1 MSNDDLTLS
10 FEAGPLRAASTNAQL
25 VVVDGDSSWVV
36 TLPSAGE
43 LVIGRAQEA
52 HVRVNDPSVSRLHL
66 KLMIA
71 GTEVRA
77 LDLGSSGGTTVNGER
92 LEAARAL
99 ISGDVL
105 ELAPTV
111 TAIYHRD
118 RSPARER
125 PLLDA
130 APFRARLEEE
140 LTRAQSYHRPAAL
153 LVVDGGPDL
162 DRAALVRALAGQT
175 RSIDVPG
182 WLPGR
187 HLALLLP
194 EQDGAEGLL
203 SAKRLVGAL
212 GPRARAGVAA
222 CPRDAGDADA
232 LIAAAIA
239 GLDLAAAGR
248 VGQATEAAVR
258 RSVGD
263 KTIILADPA
272 VKRLYALVDRL
283 APTEVSVLI
292 NGETGA
298 GKELVAQALHFGSPR
313 RRGGP
318 FVVINC
324 AALSETLAES
334 QLFGHEKGAFSGAD
348 SAKAGLIESAQGGTF
363 FLDELGE
370 LSLAIQ
376 AKLLRV
382 IETQRVLRL
391 GDVRERPVDVRF
403 VAATHRDLEA
413 EVRAGRFRQDLYYRL
428 ATAKVALP
436 PLRQRRAE
444 IPILAAAI
452 LAELTPRRSLSDA
465 ALQLLLAHDWPGNV
479 RELKNVLELAAAM
492 AEGERVEPWNL
503 PFSGPSAPDA
513 PAPRDER
520 KFRPI
525 EDEVRELERARM
537 SEALAVTGG
546 NQTRAAE
553 LISMPLRT
561 FVTKLKQYGL
571 SARERR

>member
-1 MSNDDLTLS
+1 MSTDDLTLS
-10 FEAGPLRAASTNAQL
+10 FEAGPLHAVPTQAQL

-36 TLPSAGE
+36 ALPSVGE

-71 GTEVRA
+71 GSEVRA
-77 LDLGSSGGTTVNGER
+77 LDLGSSGGTSVNGER

-118 RSPARER
+118 RARARER
-125 PLLDA
+125 PLLEA

-140 LTRAQSYHRPAAL
+140 LIRAQSYHRPAAL
-153 LVVDGGPDL
+153 IVVDAGPDL
-162 DRAALVRALAGQT
+162 DRATLVRALAGQT
-175 RSIDVPG
+175 RTIDVPG

-187 HLALLLP
+187 NFALLLP
-194 EQDGAEGLL
+194 EQDGEEALV
-203 SAKRLVGAL
+203 SAKRLVSAV

-258 RSVGD
+258 RQVGD
-263 KTIILADPA
+263 RTILLADPA

-313 RRGGP
+313 RRSGP

-348 SAKAGLIESAQGGTF
+348 AAKAGLIESAQGGTF

-452 LAELTPRRSLSDA
+452 LAELTPQRRLSDA
-465 ALQLLLAHDWPGNV
+465 ALQRLLAHDWPGNV

-492 AEGERVEPWNL
+492 AEGERIEPWAL
-503 PFSGPSAPDA
+503 PFAAESASTA
-513 PAPRDER
+513 PTAGDER

-561 FVTKLKQYGL
+561 FVTKLKQFGL